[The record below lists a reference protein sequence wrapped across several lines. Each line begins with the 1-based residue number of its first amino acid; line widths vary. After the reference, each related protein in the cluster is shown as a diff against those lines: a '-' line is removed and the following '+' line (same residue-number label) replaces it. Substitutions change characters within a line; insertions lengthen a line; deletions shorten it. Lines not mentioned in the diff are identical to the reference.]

1 MKPIAR
7 FEKVSFE
14 QYAKDVGVS
23 ERTMDALKKDYDEI
37 QLPTRAT
44 KLSAGYDFRLPIPA
58 VFFGG
63 EQAITIAT
71 GIRCKMEPGWMLAL
85 FPKSGLSF
93 RNGTRLINTIAV
105 IDADFYDSDNEGHIM
120 VKMSA
125 EKTLTLSRG
134 DKFVQG
140 IFIPCGLAEEDE
152 VTEVRNGGF
161 GSTGK

>member
-7 FEKVSFE
+7 FEKVSFD
-14 QYAKDVGVS
+14 QFAKDVGCPPE
-23 ERTMDALKKDYDEI
+23 ERDELMEVYGAI
-37 QLPTRAT
+37 KLPTRAT
-44 KLSAGYDFRLPIPA
+44 QFSAGYDFRIPIPV
-58 VFFGG
+58 VFNGNG
-63 EQAITIAT
+63 DYATIAT
-71 GIRCKMEPGWMLAL
+71 GICCKIEPGWMLAL

-93 RNGTRLINTIAV
+93 KHGTRLVNTIAV
-105 IDADFYDSDNEGHIM
+105 IDADYHDSDNEGHIM

>member
-23 ERTMDALKKDYDEI
+23 ERAMDALKKDYDEI

-44 KLSAGYDFRLPIPA
+44 KLSAGYDFRIPIPA
-58 VFFGG
+58 IIFHD
-63 EQAITIAT
+63 EPAITIAT

-85 FPKSGLSF
+85 FPKSGLGF
-93 RNGTRLINTIAV
+93 KHGTRLANTIGIV
-105 IDADFYDSDNEGHIM
+105 DADYYNSDNEGHIM
-120 VKMSA
+120 IKMSA
-125 EKTLTLSRG
+125 EKTLTLSQG

-140 IFIPCGLAEEDE
+140 IFIPCGMAEEDE

>member
-23 ERTMDALKKDYDEI
+23 ENAIDALKKNYDEI

-44 KLSAGYDFRLPIPA
+44 KLSAGYDFRIPIPA

-71 GIRCKMEPGWMLAL
+71 GIRCKIEPGWMLAL
-85 FPKSGLSF
+85 FPKSGLGF
-93 RNGTRLINTIAV
+93 KCGTRLANTIGIV
-105 IDADFYDSDNEGHIM
+105 DADYYNSDNEGHIM

-125 EKTLTLSRG
+125 EKPLTLNAG

-140 IFIPCGLAEEDE
+140 IFIPCGMAEEDE